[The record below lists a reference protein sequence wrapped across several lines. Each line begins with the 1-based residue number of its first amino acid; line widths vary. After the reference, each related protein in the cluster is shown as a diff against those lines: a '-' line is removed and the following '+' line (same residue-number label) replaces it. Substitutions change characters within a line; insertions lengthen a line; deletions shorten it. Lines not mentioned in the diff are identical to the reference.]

1 MHETQRAAL
10 YVLGLLFLLTCS
22 DVAVLATAVDSLPV
36 AQLDAPR
43 PSVPSLTTMQPEATE
58 KEDEVAVV
66 KDPYEGWQDWCE
78 PTYYESQCQTDKDC
92 RGKSHPAHR
101 GAPFRCLN
109 PWWAESNELR
119 ICAPGGASKT
129 ERRWRF
135 ARLREL
141 VSQMYFDE
149 PEHCEWT
156 WEMEASPKRPKK
168 FHRRWTD
175 GKQMHHQH
183 WRCQK
188 EWGKAERLTNF
199 LWVPYR
205 RETTGRPFKRH
216 RLDPDESA
224 NKKAYVREASAYG
237 WVIEL
242 ACEVEGRSV
251 KRCPR
256 YRSGPMK
263 GKKRVYIRDTYP
275 DPEAEQHNP
284 YYGERYRWEYGL
296 GPVGKN
302 VAYGVQDWDV
312 MAPPEILCL
321 EVPGF
326 EAYLRD
332 ARQGARVYRD
342 GGVVCDGE
350 RYRGR
355 AIRKI
360 LDPVTKEPIGERE
373 VAEPSWFD
381 VHRVASA
388 GAWCP
393 KKGKKAAD
401 HRRNFR
407 KRMEARGLNPDD
419 PVTEAMLG
427 RPLERDGQWE
437 RAQAVLARLEE
448 VLPSPWELEAQ
459 AANTAPVDPADAG

>member
-1 MHETQRAAL
+1 MRTRD
-10 YVLGLLFLLTCS
+10 TPTPI
-22 DVAVLATAVDSLPV
+22 LA
-36 AQLDAPR
+36 
-43 PSVPSLTTMQPEATE
+43 TMQPQGADESEKAAT
-58 KEDEVAVV
+58 VV
-66 KDPYEGWQDWCE
+66 SSPYKGWQNWCE
-78 PTYYESQCQTDKDC
+78 PTWYEAECKKEKDC
-92 RGKSHPAHR
+92 RGKSHPVHR
-101 GAPFRCLN
+101 GAPFKCLN
-109 PWWAESNELR
+109 PWWAESDELK
-119 ICAPGGASKT
+119 ICAPGGATKT
-129 ERRWRF
+129 ERRWRH

-149 PEHCEWT
+149 PDHCEWT
-156 WEMEASPKRPKK
+156 WEMESKPKRPKK
-168 FHRRWTD
+168 FHRRWAD
-175 GKQMHHQH
+175 GRQMHHQN

-188 EWGKAERLTNF
+188 EWGRAERLTNF

-216 RLDPDESA
+216 RLNPDEAA

-237 WVIEL
+237 WTVEL

-251 KRCPR
+251 ARCPR

-263 GKKRVYIRDTYP
+263 GKRRVYIKDTYP

-284 YYGERYRWEYGL
+284 YYGDRHRWEYGL

-302 VAYGVQDWDV
+302 TAYGVQDWDV

-332 ARQGARVYRD
+332 ARQAVRIYGGKGVDCGD
-342 GGVVCDGE
+342 GYQGL
-350 RYRGR
+350 YTGR
-355 AIRKI
+355 AVVR
-360 LDPVTKEPIGERE
+360 DPITGEPSEINL
-373 VAEPSWFD
+373 PSWFD

-393 KKGKKAAD
+393 KKGKKAAE

-407 KRMEARGLNPDD
+407 KRMEAGGLNPDS

-427 RPLERDGQWE
+427 RPLERVGQWA
-437 RAQAVLARLEE
+437 RAQDVLRHIEE
-448 VLPSPWELEAQ
+448 VLPSPWELEA
-459 AANTAPVDPADAG
+459 ATASIDNHDSADISTGVVAVSSDE